1 LIALARVEGK
11 SPVNYLSTDQQSKI
25 QKFTK
30 EILLSDSNISINK
43 LFEMGAR

>member
-11 SPVNYLSTDQQSKI
+11 SPVNYLSTDQQAKI